1 MSTVAGAAVE
11 RGVFV
16 AGANLAQKDF
26 RSARS
31 TTTQSLVA
39 LNKKFVAEG
48 KAPVKIKEAPEAL
61 EDEDILEILNA
72 GLVAVAL
79 VDKHIADFWKQILP
93 KLTVHD
99 NVAVRTGGEIA
110 WAMRKSSPQL
120 KTLTDDFASRN
131 KVGTATGN
139 QLLTRYLKNTKY
151 VKNAAA
157 EGERKKFLALLRYFS
172 KYGDIWFQNVE
183 YVVAVKIGQE
193 TITSVSN
200 TYKYYIGYRLILE
213 SRAATQEAV
222 DKVKATTK

>member
-79 VDKHIADFWKQILP
+79 VDKHIALLEADPVEAHRPRQ
-93 KLTVHD
+93 
-99 NVAVRTGGEIA
+99 R
-110 WAMRKSSPQL
+110 RSPDRRRDRLGNAQEQP
-120 KTLTDDFASRN
+120 
-131 KVGTATGN
+131 ATED
-139 QLLTRYLKNTKY
+139 L
-151 VKNAAA
+151 
-157 EGERKKFLALLRYFS
+157 
-172 KYGDIWFQNVE
+172 D
-183 YVVAVKIGQE
+183 
-193 TITSVSN
+193 
-200 TYKYYIGYRLILE
+200 
-213 SRAATQEAV
+213 
-222 DKVKATTK
+222 